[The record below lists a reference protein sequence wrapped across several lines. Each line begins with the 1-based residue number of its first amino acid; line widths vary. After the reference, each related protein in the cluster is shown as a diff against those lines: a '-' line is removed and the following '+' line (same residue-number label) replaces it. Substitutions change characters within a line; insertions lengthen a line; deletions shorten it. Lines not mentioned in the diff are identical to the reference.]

1 MKHWL
6 PKLSSYLQ
14 SFTAS
19 VAVVLVCKLS
29 LAQVVVPAE
38 PVDPSTYSR
47 PIILGQPKET
57 PYVVVIPAA
66 NLQLVEK
73 VQQYAPLAFMTASR
87 LGSYI
92 QAGAFADRP
101 TAESLTYELRKQGL
115 DARVV
120 YLRIKL

>member
-6 PKLSSYLQ
+6 PKPSSYLQ

-19 VAVVLVCKLS
+19 VAMVLMCKFS

-38 PVDPSTYSR
+38 SVDPSTYSQ

-66 NLQLVEK
+66 NLQMVEK
-73 VQQYAPLAFMTASR
+73 VQQYAPRAFMTASR

-92 QAGAFADRP
+92 QAGAFGDRP
-101 TAESLTYELRKQGL
+101 AAESLSYELRRQGL

-120 YLRIKL
+120 YLQIKP